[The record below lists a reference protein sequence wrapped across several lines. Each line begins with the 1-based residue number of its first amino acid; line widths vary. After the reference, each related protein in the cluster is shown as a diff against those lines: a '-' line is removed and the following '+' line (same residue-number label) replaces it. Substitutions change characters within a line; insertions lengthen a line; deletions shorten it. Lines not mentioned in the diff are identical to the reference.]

1 MYISV
6 EIWPY
11 ICTRIREYNITM
23 KRYKYIYIYIHNS
36 YLFVLVLPV
45 QLLRPTF
52 PPCSSK
58 SRVQEIDKSSRDRL
72 VHTRQDRRR
81 NFQDPIIQGL
91 DSTSVGADGWI
102 SKWLRF
108 TLEILEKVAPSLGAL
123 SLSIWYLCISHT
135 YEDMKSYL
143 YELSK
148 YIYIY
153 LHNICFLHM
162 HQTTSTP
169 FKTSSNCAQRGLA
182 TLVIKVWSK
191 CKQTST
197 LLNLGKACSWW
208 LSEVFVDDF
217 WMGFWRTSC

>member
-148 YIYIY
+148 YIYISAQY
-153 LHNICFLHM
+153 LFFTYASNNINPL
-162 HQTTSTP
+162 Q
-169 FKTSSNCAQRGLA
+169 
-182 TLVIKVWSK
+182 
-191 CKQTST
+191 
-197 LLNLGKACSWW
+197 NLIQLCPTRSRHLG
-208 LSEVFVDDF
+208 D
-217 WMGFWRTSC
+217 